1 MKIKNILVVAL
12 VTVLIFYSSL
22 LSAQRNY
29 TQEADEAFK
38 LEQYESAIDMY
49 KKAYSKVKKNRVEKN
64 RILIQIAECYLK
76 KNDSRRMEEQF
87 GRLVKSNL
95 QKQEPVIQLKYAH
108 ALRINEKYA
117 DALIQY
123 KAYSILAP
131 NDPEGKIGQESCTL
145 ALAWKDNPTRYQ
157 VTNEKKYNSRED
169 DFSPAYNEK
178 RKYNSLVFTSARDGS
193 TGKGLD
199 AWTGQSFSDL
209 YVIAADRKGNW
220 STPVLFEEDEQIVNS
235 ESNEGQA
242 WFNEKGSTIYF
253 TRCPNERKKQSG
265 CQICV
270 SQKKGKSWGEVEVIK
285 LTTDSFTV
293 GHPTLTDDELTMYFV
308 SDMPGGFGGK
318 DIWVATRSKKTKPF
332 DRPTNV
338 GGNINTP
345 GDEMFPVLRND
356 SVLFFSSNYLEGMG
370 GLDMFKVLKNK
381 KSQEWGMPENLKSP
395 LNSSYD
401 DFGLVYDEKNIDGER
416 GYFTS
421 NRKGGRGGDD
431 LYSFYLPPLVYTLKG
446 VVRDDSTLQ
455 LIPGA
460 TVKLKGSDGTM
471 VEVKTDNKGFY
482 SYDKKQILPNTSYD
496 LDVTKVGYFG
506 EKGKETTVGLN
517 QNKDFVHDFR
527 LVPIPVEPIELP
539 DILYDLAKW
548 DLKAESQDSLIDLI
562 KTLQINPSLVIEL
575 RSHTDARP
583 IPMTNDSL
591 SQKRAQS
598 VVDFLISR
606 GIHPGRLI
614 AKGYGE
620 KVPRTLKTDKTVI
633 RDKKSFTFLKSTV
646 LTIDYINSLKSTEEK
661 EAAHQLNRRTEF
673 SILRN
678 DFVPPPS
685 NDTLV
690 REVKIAVNP
699 EDNVVSIND
708 SAGFPKLNAIV
719 LGRTLAM
726 TIDKSDKI
734 NISLEEAMKYLKD
747 ARISKSDFVLGE
759 KAIGPDGIIIEK
771 SVLVIKEVKVGNKTV
786 NNLGFTVINAQKQ
799 PILIGEKVFTEKI
812 GAFTINKEKKQ
823 LIFN

>member
-1 MKIKNILVVAL
+1 MKIKIILFVAL
-12 VTVLIFYSSL
+12 VTVMVFYSSL

-38 LEQYESAIDMY
+38 LEQYDSAIDMY
-49 KKAYSKVKKNRVEKN
+49 KKAYSKVKKNRIEKS

-76 KNDSRRMEEQF
+76 KNDSRRMEDQF

-95 QKQEPVIQLKYAH
+95 QKQDPTILLKYANS
-108 ALRINEKYA
+108 LKMNEKYA

-123 KAYSILAP
+123 KAYEVIAP
-131 NDPEGKIGQESCTL
+131 NDPEGKIGEESCTL

-169 DFSPAYNEK
+169 DFSPAYNDK
-178 RKYNSLVFTSARDGS
+178 RKYNSIVFTSARDGS
-193 TGKGLD
+193 TGHGLD
-199 AWTGQSFSDL
+199 AWTGQNFSDF
-209 YVIAADRKGNW
+209 YIIQADRKGNW
-220 STPVLFEEDEQIVNS
+220 STPVLFEEDEHIINS
-235 ESNEGQA
+235 EANEGQA
-242 WFNEKGSTIYF
+242 WFNEKGTTIYF
-253 TRCPNERKKQSG
+253 TRCPNEKKKQSG

-270 SQKKGKSWGEVEVIK
+270 SQKKGKSWGDVEVLK

-293 GHPTLTDDELTMYFV
+293 GHPSLTEDELTMYFV

-332 DRPTNV
+332 DHPVNL
-338 GGNINTP
+338 GGNVNTP

-356 SVLFFSSNYLEGMG
+356 STLFFSSNYLPGMG
-370 GLDMFKVLKNK
+370 GLDMFKSVKNK
-381 KSQEWGMPENLKSP
+381 KTQEWGVAENLKSP

-401 DFGLVYDEKNIDGER
+401 DFGLIYDEKNTDGER

-460 TVKLKGSDGTM
+460 LVKLKGSDGTL

-496 LDVTKVGYFG
+496 LAVTKTGYFG
-506 EKGKETTVGLN
+506 DKGKETTVGLN

-527 LVPIPVEPIELP
+527 LVPIPIEPIELP
-539 DILYDLAKW
+539 EILYDLAKW

-562 KTLQINPSLVIEL
+562 KILQTNPSLVIEL

-606 GIHPGRLI
+606 GINSGRLV

-620 KVPRTLKTDKTVI
+620 KVPRTLKADKTVI
-633 RDKKSFTFLKSTV
+633 RDKKTFTFTKGTQLTV
-646 LTIDYINSLKSTEEK
+646 DYINTLKSTEEK

-685 NDTLV
+685 NDTIAK
-690 REVKIAVNP
+690 EFKIAINP
-699 EDNVVSIND
+699 EDNVVSIVD
-708 SAGFPKLNAIV
+708 TGGTYRVGAIV
-719 LGRTLAM
+719 LGRTLTMA
-726 TIDKSDKI
+726 IDKTDKI
-734 NISLEEAMKYLKD
+734 QISMEEAMKFLKE

-759 KAIGPDGIIIEK
+759 KAIGPDGNIIEK
-771 SVLVIKEVKVGNKTV
+771 SVLVIKEVKVGNKIV
-786 NNLGFTVINAQKQ
+786 NNLGFTVMKAMKQ
-799 PILIGEKVFTEKI
+799 PIMIGEKVFTEKI
-812 GAFTINKEKKQ
+812 GAFTIDKEKKQ